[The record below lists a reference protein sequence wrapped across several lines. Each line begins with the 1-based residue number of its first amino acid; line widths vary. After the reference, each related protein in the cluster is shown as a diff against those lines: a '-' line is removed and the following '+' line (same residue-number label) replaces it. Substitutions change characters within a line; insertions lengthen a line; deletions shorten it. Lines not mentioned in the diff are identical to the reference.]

1 MPRIIKPAV
10 GSFTTA
16 DITVDSS
23 GRIIDASTGSAGGTF
38 ITATGGTI
46 TTVGDYKVHTFK
58 TSGTFTV
65 TAVGSGA
72 PESDKVEYV
81 VVGGGGGAAG
91 GQTAPGGGGGGGGY
105 RSSGI
110 SFPDPRAS
118 NERITVTAQAYPIT
132 VGAGGSAGGPGSSGG
147 TGGTSSFATI
157 TSGGGG
163 GGAVNGQAPNAAGSG
178 GGPGK
183 NGPHPGGASPTAPT
197 TPEQGHPAQPN
208 GPSHTTGGTAGGGAM
223 SNRSNVGTAAGGIGC
238 YVLGNSIAQNL
249 TDPNYSGTAWG
260 LVLAGGGGSNR
271 PSASAGDASNELG
284 FESSSPNSNNIDNTG
299 CGGFGLTGTSSGAGG
314 SGVVYIRYRF
324 QS

>member
-23 GRIIDASTGSAGGTF
+23 GRIIDASTGVTGGTF

-65 TAVGSGA
+65 TSVGSGA

-81 VVGGGGGAAG
+81 VVGGGGGGAG
-91 GQTAPGGGGGGGGY
+91 GQSAPGGGGGGGGY

-110 SFPDPRAS
+110 SYTDNRAD
-118 NERITVTAQAYPIT
+118 NNRITVTAQAYPIT
-132 VGAGGSAGGPGSSGG
+132 VGAGGAGGGPGSGGSG
-147 TGGTSSFATI
+147 GGTSSFATI

-163 GGAVNGQAPNAAGSG
+163 GGAVNGSAPGAAGSG
-178 GGPGK
+178 GGGGK
-183 NGPHPGGASPTAPT
+183 NGPNSGGPAPSSPT
-197 TPEQGHPAQPN
+197 TPEQGHPGNPN
-208 GPSHTTGGTAGGGAM
+208 GPGHTTGGTAGGGANG
-223 SNRSNVGTAAGGIGC
+223 SHDPQGSAQSGVIC
-238 YVLGNSIAQNL
+238 YVLGNSIEQNL
-249 TDPNYSGTAWG
+249 GDANIPGGTRG
-260 LVLAGGGGSNR
+260 LLLAGGGGSNR
-271 PSASAGDASNELG
+271 PSNGFGGQYLG
-284 FESSSPNSNNIDNTG
+284 YEGGYTSTQTTANTG
-299 CGGFGLTGTSSGAGG
+299 TGGGGIQGTATSGG

-324 QS
+324 Q

>member
-23 GRIIDASTGSAGGTF
+23 GRIIDASTGVTGGTF

-65 TAVGSGA
+65 TAVGTGA

-81 VVGGGGGAAG
+81 VVGGGGGGAC
-91 GQTAPGGGGGGGGY
+91 GQSAPGGGGGAGGY

-110 SFPDPRAS
+110 SYTDNRAT

-132 VGAGGSAGGPGSSGG
+132 VGAGGSGATLNQAGGS
-147 TGGTSSFATI
+147 GGTSSFSTI

-163 GGAVNGQAPNAAGSG
+163 GGAVNSDAPSAAGSG
-178 GGPGK
+178 GGGGK
-183 NGPHPGGASPTAPT
+183 NGPNSGGPAPSSPT
-197 TPEQGHPAQPN
+197 TPEQGHPGQPN
-208 GPSHTTGGTAGGGAM
+208 GPGHTTGGTAGGGA
-223 SNRSNVGTAAGGIGC
+223 NGTSDPGNNSAMGGVIC
-238 YVLGNSIAQNL
+238 YVLGNSIPQNL
-249 TDPNYSGTAWG
+249 PDASRPSAVKG
-260 LVLAGGGGSNR
+260 LLLAGGGASNR
-271 PSASAGDASNELG
+271 PGSGFGGHYLGYEGAFDPGTPTVNTGTGGGGSVHPSTSAG
-284 FESSSPNSNNIDNTG
+284 
-299 CGGFGLTGTSSGAGG
+299 GG

-324 QS
+324 Q